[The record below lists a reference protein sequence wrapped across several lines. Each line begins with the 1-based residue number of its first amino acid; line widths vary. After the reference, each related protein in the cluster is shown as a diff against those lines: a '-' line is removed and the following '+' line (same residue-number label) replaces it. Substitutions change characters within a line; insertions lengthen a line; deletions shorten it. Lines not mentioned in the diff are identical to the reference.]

1 MNVEKKMTPT
11 LISYTKKVDILLI
24 VNEEQYPITYRF
36 ISM

>member
-1 MNVEKKMTPT
+1 MNVEKIMIPT

-24 VNEEQYPITYRF
+24 VNEEQYSITYRF